1 MLRRER
7 GFVNIS
13 GLINQRVE
21 KKLMQE
27 KLLIKYLKNILIM
40 LLELLILL
48 ILVKKIQNNSRLVLK
63 YLMKLLEVKRV
74 LIKLKQNVLL
84 NLLKVNV
91 MLLIIGSNMNL
102 IKIELLLKVKSI
114 MINGQKYLVNKL
126 KKMELLQKDLI
137 ELFMVLLNLKI
148 QINGLILIELLQLI
162 FFKRELEKLLLNI
175 II

>member
-1 MLRRER
+1 
-7 GFVNIS
+7 
-13 GLINQRVE
+13 
-21 KKLMQE
+21 MQE

-63 YLMKLLEVKRV
+63 YLMKLLEEKRV
-74 LIKLKQNVLL
+74 PIKLKQNVLL

-91 MLLIIGSNMNL
+91 MLLIIGNNMNL
-102 IKIELLLKVKSI
+102 IKIELLLKVKNI